1 MVTDAIHNY
10 FDYRRTLNDMDFR
23 RLLREGR
30 LSLAI
35 GLGFMMTCLL
45 IQHYVVGVGH
55 GPFRDVLRESLTIAG
70 WVGMWQ
76 PIQIYL
82 YSWWPLRRQ
91 RRILTELSQVPVEL
105 VSPPAR

>member
-1 MVTDAIHNY
+1 
-10 FDYRRTLNDMDFR
+10 
-23 RLLREGR
+23 
-30 LSLAI
+30 
-35 GLGFMMTCLL
+35 
-45 IQHYVVGVGH
+45 
-55 GPFRDVLRESLTIAG
+55 
-70 WVGMWQ
+70 MWQ